1 MSKDEQLPGAPD
13 FPRPGNR
20 PSRRRINLNAT
31 VHEDTITR
39 LDELAEKFA
48 SHRGQLVDKLVLILW
63 SAYKSGKTV
72 CIHGGQCVA
81 GRTDLPEI
89 Y

>member
-1 MSKDEQLPGAPD
+1 MEKTNGVSELEET
-13 FPRPGNR
+13 PRPSNR

-31 VHEDTITR
+31 VHQDTLTR

-48 SHRGQLVDKLVLILW
+48 THRGQLIDKLVLILW
-63 SAYKSGKTV
+63 RAYRSNKVV
-72 CIHGGQCVA
+72 CIHGSQCVA